1 MKNLEVDL
9 LKIRESHSEDYS
21 AKVYIYQN
29 KKEDYFI
36 VSIPDLNW
44 SILIDYTLYGESLTE
59 HLFMH
64 LFNVIDEDEAQR
76 LALRITHWLQE
87 V

>member
-1 MKNLEVDL
+1 MDR
-9 LKIRESHSEDYS
+9 LKIRESHSENYS
-21 AKVYIYQN
+21 AKVFIYQN

-36 VSIPDLNW
+36 VSIPDLYW
-44 SILIDYTLYGESLTE
+44 SIAIDNTLYGESLTE
-59 HLFMH
+59 HLYMH
-64 LFNVIDEDEAQR
+64 LFNVVEENEAEL

>member
-1 MKNLEVDL
+1 MVL
-9 LKIRESHSEDYS
+9 LKIRESHSDHYS
-21 AKVYIYQN
+21 AKVFIYQN
-29 KKEDYFI
+29 KKEDYYV

-44 SILIDYTLYGESLTE
+44 SILIDEALYGESLTE
-59 HLFMH
+59 HLFVH
-64 LFNVIDEDEAQR
+64 LFNVIDEDEANT